1 VSFCQLGFLMV
12 SSVPRLVLTTPDF
25 FYFCFCSFVCS
36 TFVFYFMFLSCR
48 YTIFK
53 LHNSV
58 AFGISQ
64 MSSCMGP
71 LLLTA
76 VFSWPLRL
84 SQNVRGLH
92 RHVDVLEWQLLSL
105 CQLFLWPCH
114 HKVREFG
121 LTGLDPRSSWALR
134 YRSLSSVRQQRRSF
148 KEY

>member
-1 VSFCQLGFLMV
+1 MV
-12 SSVPRLVLTTPDF
+12 FSVPRLVLTTTDI
-25 FYFCFCSFVCS
+25 SFI
-36 TFVFYFMFLSCR
+36 FVFVLLYVVILCYLMLLSCR

-76 VFSWPLRL
+76 VFSSPLRL

-92 RHVDVLEWQLLSL
+92 RHVDVLEWRLLSL

-134 YRSLSSVRQQRRSF
+134 YRSIGSVRQQRRSF